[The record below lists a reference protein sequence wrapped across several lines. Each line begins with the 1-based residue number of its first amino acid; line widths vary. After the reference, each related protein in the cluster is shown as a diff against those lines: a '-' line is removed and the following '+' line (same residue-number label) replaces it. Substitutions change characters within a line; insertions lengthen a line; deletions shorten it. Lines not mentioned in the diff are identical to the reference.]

1 MLKLSINKPEELAR
15 VAHALSSEVRIHILR
30 LLSSRNMN
38 IIEIAEALN
47 IPVST
52 AASNIRI
59 LEKSGLILTELHP
72 GIRGVMKVC
81 SRNYDDILMALNP
94 ESHAQRH
101 GNKYEIDM
109 PVGHFVDC
117 EVHPTCGMAGSYQ
130 MIIPEDHPSSFF
142 HPSRITAQ
150 LVWFRKGYVEYKF
163 PLGVFSR
170 DGIESLQFSLELC
183 SEAPRYDNDWP
194 SDITVWVNG
203 TEIGTWTCPG
213 DFGGRK
219 GRLNPAWWP
228 EDSTQF
234 GVLKTWKVDRTKSSI
249 DEVPISGITLADL
262 KIPSSDFI
270 TFRIGVKSD
279 AVHKGGINLFGKE
292 FGDFEQDIKM
302 TLSYSD

>member
-30 LLSSRNMN
+30 SLSDRNMN

-52 AASNIRI
+52 VASNIRI

-142 HPSRITAQ
+142 HPSRITARSSGSAKDT
-150 LVWFRKGYVEYKF
+150 WNTNFRSGCLAGTGSS
-163 PLGVFSR
+163 P
-170 DGIESLQFSLELC
+170 C
-183 SEAPRYDNDWP
+183 SSASSFAPKPRGT
-194 SDITVWVNG
+194 IT
-203 TEIGTWTCPG
+203 T
-213 DFGGRK
+213 GR
-219 GRLNPAWWP
+219 
-228 EDSTQF
+228 
-234 GVLKTWKVDRTKSSI
+234 RTLR
-249 DEVPISGITLADL
+249 SG
-262 KIPSSDFI
+262 
-270 TFRIGVKSD
+270 
-279 AVHKGGINLFGKE
+279 
-292 FGDFEQDIKM
+292 
-302 TLSYSD
+302 

>member
-1 MLKLSINKPEELAR
+1 M
-15 VAHALSSEVRIHILR
+15 
-30 LLSSRNMN
+30 
-38 IIEIAEALN
+38 
-47 IPVST
+47 
-52 AASNIRI
+52 
-59 LEKSGLILTELHP
+59 
-72 GIRGVMKVC
+72 
-81 SRNYDDILMALNP
+81 
-94 ESHAQRH
+94 
-101 GNKYEIDM
+101 
-109 PVGHFVDC
+109 
-117 EVHPTCGMAGSYQ
+117 
-130 MIIPEDHPSSFF
+130 
-142 HPSRITAQ
+142 
-150 LVWFRKGYVEYKF
+150 
-163 PLGVFSR
+163 
-170 DGIESLQFSLELC
+170 
-183 SEAPRYDNDWP
+183 
-194 SDITVWVNG
+194 NG